1 MSIQEQSPYPKYTI
15 PEHCILESAIL
26 EFHTNTN
33 TNKIPEELLCNMDIT
48 TDTHNES
55 FGCLEIRAGETSINI
70 DAVFFVFTI
79 DESGSMNEI
88 CKDGKTKMDHVH
100 FTMNQMLLYFA
111 ENPEATI
118 YVHVNAFH
126 DNVRTIIEKTQV
138 TNKNVNDIIEQVK
151 KIRPQN
157 STNFESALKSAN
169 QIIHNDIQTTSS
181 TNKQPHRIVHVL
193 LTDGNP
199 TMGDCSD
206 SYLSSLVDDTFSNV
220 FIAFGLDHNP
230 ILMNRLGNAGKNT
243 TNYLVKNIELIG
255 NVYGE
260 IVHNHLFKVL
270 DNSVLEIVDGSIYDW
285 YSNEWKTILNISPLT
300 SESKK
305 FYYIKSKN
313 PDNTR
318 IRISGQPIDNY
329 AGDYFEEYVDKMPDL
344 IETRVIESH
353 AEPNTEPMTEE
364 IIVDVDLTKHI
375 FRLCTQRLLYEAR
388 TYKNIEEYDN
398 DLPLSQQ
405 EIPFLKRSYN
415 YISQDNDTLSINDD
429 IVTTTP
435 PPKLERNK
443 TQIYELNLDEI
454 PEIAIPKAP
463 STQSLKLNLL
473 KTQIRDH
480 LKYMSDY
487 LEKTNNKEDKQDN
500 QDKQDKQ
507 DNQDNQDNQDKQF
520 IKTLCEDMEIALK
533 TIGTRNQETY
543 INARSCSQGRQQM
556 NNINMNDDLTNLSE
570 EKDNNKDINNAYA
583 TPTALKLMRGFSQ
596 R

>member
-1 MSIQEQSPYPKYTI
+1 MSIQEQSPSPRYTI
-15 PEHCILESAIL
+15 PEHCILESAVL

-33 TNKIPEELLCNMDIT
+33 ANKIPKELLCNMDMT
-48 TDTHNES
+48 SNTHTES
-55 FGCLEIRAGETSINI
+55 FGCLEIKTGETSINI
-70 DAVFFVFTI
+70 DPVFFLFTI
-79 DESGSMNEI
+79 DESGSMNET
-88 CKDGKTKMDHVH
+88 CKDGKTKMAHVH

-138 TNKNVNDIIEQVK
+138 THKNVNDIIEQIK

-169 QIIHNDIQTTSS
+169 QIINNDIMQTTN
-181 TNKQPHRIVHVL
+181 TNKSPHRIVHVL

-243 TNYLVKNIELIG
+243 TNYLVKNLELIG

-270 DNSVLEIVDGSIYDW
+270 DNPVLEIEEGSIYDW
-285 YSNEWKTILNISPLT
+285 YSNEWKTTLNISPLT
-300 SESKK
+300 SEAKK
-305 FYYIKSKN
+305 FYYIKSSN
-313 PDNTR
+313 PDETR
-318 IRISGQPIDNY
+318 IRISGRPIDNY
-329 AGDYFEEYVDKMPDL
+329 AGIYFEEYVDKMPDL
-344 IETRVIESH
+344 IETRVIESQDTDTN
-353 AEPNTEPMTEE
+353 AETDTTTEE
-364 IIVDVDLTKHI
+364 IIVDVDLTKHM

-388 TYKNIEEYDN
+388 TYANGEEANNYDN
-398 DLPLSQQ
+398 DLSSSQQ
-405 EIPFLKRSYN
+405 AIPFLKRSYN
-415 YISQDNDTLSINDD
+415 YNSQHHDMNDD
-429 IVTTTP
+429 IVTTTTTTTTTTTPP

-443 TQIYELNLDEI
+443 THIYEFKLDEL
-454 PEIAIPKAP
+454 PEIQTPQEP
-463 STQSLKLNLL
+463 SSKSLKLNLL
-473 KTQIRDH
+473 KSQIRDH

-487 LEKTNNKEDKQDN
+487 LEQNKNNTND
-500 QDKQDKQ
+500 
-507 DNQDNQDNQDKQF
+507 QDKQF
-520 IKTLCEDMEIALK
+520 IKTLCDDMDIALK
-533 TIGTRNQETY
+533 TIGTGNQQSY
-543 INARSCSQGRQQM
+543 INARSASQGRQQM
-556 NNINMNDDLTNLSE
+556 NNINMNDDLTELSSE
-570 EKDNNKDINNAYA
+570 EKDNDKDINNAYA